1 MTKHTYNCLFLVLG
15 IGIGYY
21 LHQGWWYYLGVILL
35 FVGILSWGVFDIRLS
50 YFIPTIYHLKDRKVK
65 QVVLTFDDGPTELTP
80 QFLDLLKRYEAKAVF
95 FCIGHQVEKHPQI
108 LQRIKEEGH
117 LIGNHTYS
125 HIPQNCFVSTT
136 TMICEIQRVDNILTQ
151 EGVTTS
157 YFRPPYGITN
167 PHIAKAARQTKKK
180 VVGWDIRSLDTV
192 IKDEER
198 LFKRIVSKL
207 SQGNI
212 ILMHDTSER
221 TLRVLERLLQYL
233 QDHHYKIVNQIE

>member
-136 TMICEIQRVDNILTQ
+136 TMICEIQRVDN
-151 EGVTTS
+151 
-157 YFRPPYGITN
+157 

-198 LFKRIVSKL
+198 LFKRIVSKF